1 MRFYPFGS
9 SPFNPIFAG
18 TAVSASLAEYARS
31 ASFGFTIA
39 TASQALVGVRGT
51 DGLPGS
57 CSFIAGPTG
66 DPGTTGL
73 QGQSGYISFPR
84 SGSV

>member
-9 SPFNPIFAG
+9 NPFNPIFSG
-18 TAVSASLAEYARS
+18 TAVSASAAEYARS
-31 ASFGFTIA
+31 ASFGVTIA
-39 TASQALVGVRGT
+39 TASLALVGVRGT
-51 DGLPGS
+51 NGLPGS
-57 CSFIAGPTG
+57 CSFVTGSTG
-66 DPGTTGL
+66 DGGTVGL